1 MRKLL
6 KTPITYDQIKDL
18 RIGDTVYLSG
28 ELVTCRDAGHRRVL
42 REGIMPETVSLRDG
56 AIFHAGPIVGKDEEG
71 REYIVSIG
79 PTTSRRMELAEAEF
93 IEKTG
98 IRLIVGKG
106 GMLEKTAEA
115 CRKHG
120 AIHCAFPGGCAV
132 IAAREVEEI
141 TGCEWRDL
149 GMPEALWIMRVK
161 GFGPMVV
168 SIDTTGANLFE
179 ERKKMYRAFLDRS
192 EEGPDR

>member
-18 RIGDTVYLSG
+18 RTGDTVYLSG
-28 ELVTCRDAGHRRVL
+28 ELATCRDAGHWRVL
-42 REGIMPETVSLRDG
+42 KEGVMPEAIDLRDG
-56 AIFHAGPIVGKDEEG
+56 AIFHAGPIVGADEDG

-79 PTTSRRMELAEAEF
+79 PTTSRRMESVEADF

-98 IRLIVGKG
+98 VRLIIGKG
-106 GMLEKTAEA
+106 GMQEKTAEA

-161 GFGPMVV
+161 GFGPMIV

-179 ERKKMYRAFLDRS
+179 EKKKLYRAALDRT
-192 EEGPDR
+192 EEKPY

>member
-1 MRKLL
+1 MRKLIR
-6 KTPITYDQIKDL
+6 TPVTYEQIKDL

-28 ELVTCRDAGHRRVL
+28 VLATCRDAGHRRVL
-42 REGIMPETVSLRDG
+42 QEGIMPELIDLKDG
-56 AIFHAGPIVGKDEEG
+56 AIFHAGPIVGRDDDG
-71 REYIVSIG
+71 REHIVSIG
-79 PTTSRRMELAEAEF
+79 PTTSSRMESVEADF
-93 IEKTG
+93 IAKTG
-98 IRLIVGKG
+98 VRLIIGKG
-106 GMLEKTAEA
+106 GMQDRTAEA
-115 CRKHG
+115 CREYG

-149 GMPEALWIMRVK
+149 GMPEAMWIMKVN

-179 ERKKMYRAFLDRS
+179 EKRNEYREKLSAG
-192 EEGPDR
+192 EI